1 LERGCE
7 QSQSRFALRH
17 WLTAS
22 SPRGLDDCSFP
33 PVTASQLETFLA
45 ARQERRFVRQMPDS
59 LLSNTRRKNINKA
72 AVASRAAEGKRRGYA
87 MKIIYSKSGLAA
99 AALAV
104 AVSATLLFALEV
116 RAQDFPIKPITVIV
130 PFPAGG
136 STDITLRAIAEVA
149 GKHLGQPVLIDN
161 KSGGSGT
168 VGPATMAASAKPDGY
183 TIAQMPITVFRMPL
197 MQQTTWD
204 PGKDFTYIIH
214 LTGYTFGVTT
224 SAEGPFKTWKDVVD
238 YAKANPG
245 KVTYATPG
253 AGGSL
258 HIGMEQI
265 TAKEGIKLTMVPFK
279 GGAETN
285 AAVLGQHTM
294 LQADSTGWKPLV
306 DAGKLRLL
314 MLWTAERSPNYP
326 NTPTLKELGF
336 PFVFDSPFGL
346 AGPKGMDPK
355 VVKILHD
362 AFKKAI
368 DDPAVKATLAKYDMV
383 VNYKNTEDYVKS
395 VKEVTEA
402 ERKVVESLGLAK
414 KTN

>member
-1 LERGCE
+1 MTMIRGNKMG
-7 QSQSRFALRH
+7 
-17 WLTAS
+17 AS
-22 SPRGLDDCSFP
+22 
-33 PVTASQLETFLA
+33 
-45 ARQERRFVRQMPDS
+45 M
-59 LLSNTRRKNINKA
+59 
-72 AVASRAAEGKRRGYA
+72 
-87 MKIIYSKSGLAA
+87 

-104 AVSATLLFALEV
+104 AIATAALSTVEV
-116 RAQDFPIKPITVIV
+116 RAQEFPTKPVTLIV
-130 PFPAGG
+130 PWPAGG

-149 GKHLGQPVLIDN
+149 GKHLGQPIIIEN
-161 KSGGSGT
+161 KAGGNGT

-183 TIAQMPITVFRMPL
+183 TVAQIPITVFRLPL

-204 PGKDFTYIIH
+204 ADKDFTYIVH

-224 SAEGPFKTWKDVVD
+224 NAESQFKTWKDVVD

-245 KVTYATPG
+245 KVTYASPG

-265 TAKEGIKLTMVPFK
+265 ASQAGIKLTQVPFK

-306 DAGKLRLL
+306 DSGKLRLL

-326 NTPTLKELGF
+326 NVPTLKELGY
-336 PFVFDSPFGL
+336 PFVFDSPFGI

-355 VVKILHD
+355 VVAKLHD

-368 DDPAVKATLAKYDMV
+368 DDPAIKATLAKYDMV
-383 VNYKNTEDYVKS
+383 VNYKNTADYVKF
-395 VKEVTEA
+395 VKEVTDS
-402 ERKVVESLGLAK
+402 ERKVVDSLGLAK